1 MVVFLRFIE
10 GSFDILVNR
19 LHKYCGAK
27 LLRDL
32 KTIVLDSLSIS
43 SPMVFQSG
51 FFISVKPGVSKL
63 LPVTIRAAL
72 VCIFATGFYYIAQH
86 CIALHSIR
94 LQCIR
99 LQCIVFILHCV
110 TVCCVAR

>member
-72 VCIFATGFYYIAQH
+72 VCIFATGYFQLHHSNPKQKSSSVNEARYVLLCFITLH
-86 CIALHSIR
+86 SIALHY
-94 LQCIR
+94 
-99 LQCIVFILHCV
+99 
-110 TVCCVAR
+110 TA